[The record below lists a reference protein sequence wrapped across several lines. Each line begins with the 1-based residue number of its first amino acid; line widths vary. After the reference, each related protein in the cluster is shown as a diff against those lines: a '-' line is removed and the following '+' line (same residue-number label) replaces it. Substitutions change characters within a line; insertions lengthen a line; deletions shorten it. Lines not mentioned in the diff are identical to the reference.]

1 LITLSQ
7 TKETKTDLG
16 VAEEAADL
24 RETLKTAKTDLAEAA
39 NAAEEADMIAKQITK
54 LDTTFSPAT
63 KSTTQD
69 LKATKTVRMDKLRTE
84 DVEEIEAAG
93 AEVVEAVTASETGK
107 LRDPFAKTKMNL
119 LKMRKSSY

>member
-1 LITLSQ
+1 LITLSK
-7 TKETKTDLG
+7 TKETITDLE

-24 RETLKTAKTDLAEAA
+24 RETSKTAKTDLEEAA
-39 NAAEEADMIAKQITK
+39 NAAEEADMTVKQITK

-69 LKATKTVRMDKLRTE
+69 LKATKTARMDKLLTE

-93 AEVVEAVTASETGK
+93 VEVAEAVTASGTGK
-107 LRDPFAKTKMNL
+107 LRDPFVKTKMNSPTT
-119 LKMRKSSY
+119 RKKLF